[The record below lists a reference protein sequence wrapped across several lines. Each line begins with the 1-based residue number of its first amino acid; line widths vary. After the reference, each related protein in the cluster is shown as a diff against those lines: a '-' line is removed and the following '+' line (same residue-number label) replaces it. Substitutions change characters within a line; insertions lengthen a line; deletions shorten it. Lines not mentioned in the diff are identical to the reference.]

1 MGILGGGSG
10 SFGRGGLGTANGG
23 GVAGRFPTS
32 FRLASGGDAGVLDEL
47 LFAGDVS
54 APRFYWVNGRLR

>member
-10 SFGRGGLGTANGG
+10 SRGRDGLGTANGG
-23 GVAGRFPTS
+23 GVAGRFVAS

-47 LFAGDVS
+47 PFAECVN
-54 APRFYWVNGRLR
+54 APRFHWVNGRLR